1 MAMAAGKTEINRKV
15 YSATELNF
23 EAQQPSASSTV
34 INTEFSGSP
43 AIQNGNSTAINTE
56 LNTSTQGIEAGTLLL
71 NKYLVENPLSSN
83 TGEASL
89 YICSYNGKKYVAK
102 VYRRVSAIKDEVLEV
117 LKQLDSPYVARVCD
131 VGDWGGYPFVVI
143 PYYKEGSLENRTF
156 SYEELQKS
164 IIPNLNEALRV
175 LHTHKVIHKDLKPA
189 NIMFCD
195 DKKTIALI
203 DFGISSF
210 LDDGKTVTVTKTGLT
225 PEYSAPEALR
235 NLFLDESDYYSLG
248 ITIYEL
254 YCGHTPYANTDRE
267 ILEKYIVV
275 QKLPFPDDFPPKLK
289 ELVLGLTYGDISN
302 RNDKNNPH
310 RRWTYDEVKK
320 WCAGESQ
327 PLPGGSVEVTTDMD
341 DSMPQITFMYNKYTS
356 ISQYVE
362 ALAGDWKNGKRR
374 LYRSELTEHFK
385 KFNKDLANICM
396 NSEEM
401 VRDIQ
406 DKKTAKLMED
416 IGFFRCIY
424 SLYPQMKSFHWK
436 DEHFSSM
443 DDFGFSILED
453 LRNNRDERMENYA
466 EMMKF
471 HIFSTRE
478 DSVTNSNGKRI
489 ESLKALEDSF
499 NIAIEDDDMDTQLT
513 QLFRLGYLYS
523 KSKELVI
530 TAGSFTSV
538 DGLVEYVKSVLD
550 GSSRKLDNI
559 SKELIMDDS
568 DGTLKPEFH
577 AWLEA
582 QGCGQVLKDL

>member
-1 MAMAAGKTEINRKV
+1 MAAGKTEINRKA
-15 YSATELNF
+15 YKATELNF
-23 EAQQPSASSTV
+23 EAQQTGASSTA
-34 INTEFSGSP
+34 INPEVSGSP
-43 AIQNGNSTAINTE
+43 AMQNGNSTAINTE
-56 LNTSTQGIEAGTLLL
+56 INASPQGIGPRTLLL
-71 NKYLVENPLSSN
+71 NKYLVEKPLSSN

-89 YICSYNGKKYVAK
+89 YICSYDGKKYVAK
-102 VYRRVSAIKDEVLEV
+102 VYRRVSAIKDEVLDV

-131 VGDWGGYPFVVI
+131 VGDWGGYPFVII

-156 SYEELQKS
+156 SYEELRNS

-175 LHTHKVIHKDLKPA
+175 LHTRNVIHKDLKPA

-195 DKKTIALI
+195 DRKTVALI

-210 LDDGKTVTVTKTGLT
+210 LDDGQTITSTRTGMT

-267 ILEKYIVV
+267 VLEKYIVA
-275 QKLPFPDDFPPKLK
+275 QKLPFPDDFPQKLK
-289 ELVLGLTYGDISN
+289 ELVLGLTYGDITN
-302 RNDKNNPH
+302 RNDKKNPH

-327 PLPGGSVEVTTDMD
+327 PLPGGTAEIPADKD

-356 ISQYVE
+356 ISKYVE
-362 ALAGDWKNGKRR
+362 ALGGDWKNGKRR

-385 KFNKDLANICM
+385 KFNRDLANICM
-396 NSEEM
+396 NSEDM
-401 VRDIQ
+401 VRDVQ
-406 DKKTAKLMED
+406 DKKTAQIMED

-443 DDFGFSILED
+443 EDFGFSILDD
-453 LRNNRDERMENYA
+453 LRNNRDERMEDYA

-478 DSVTNSNGKRI
+478 DCVTNSKGKRI

-499 NIAIEDDDMDTQLT
+499 NIDNEDDDLEAKLT

-523 KSKELVI
+523 KSQELV
-530 TAGSFTSV
+530 TSKGSFTSV
-538 DGLVEYVKSVLD
+538 DGLAEYVKAALG
-550 GSSRKLDNI
+550 GSSRNLDNL

-568 DGTLKPEFH
+568 DCTLQPEFH

-582 QGCGQVLKDL
+582 QGCSQVLKDL